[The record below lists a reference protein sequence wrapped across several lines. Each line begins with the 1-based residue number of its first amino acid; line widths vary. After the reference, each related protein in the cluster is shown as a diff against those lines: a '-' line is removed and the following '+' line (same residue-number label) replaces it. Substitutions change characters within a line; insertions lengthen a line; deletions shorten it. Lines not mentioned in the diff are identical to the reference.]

1 MLHIFVVWAEIVT
14 LKRDLYFYL
23 ALIVKYIVIYTRLLQ
38 QLVNMFID
46 KKVRVAYFASRR
58 VDDFKTAH
66 KRNKVSQ
73 GRKK

>member
-1 MLHIFVVWAEIVT
+1 MLHIFVVWAEVVT
-14 LKRDLYFYL
+14 LKRDLHFYL
-23 ALIVKYIVIYTRLLQ
+23 ALIIKYVVIYTRLLQ

-46 KKVRVAYFASRR
+46 KKVRVAYFANRR
-58 VDDFKTAH
+58 VDDSKTAH